1 LALFAAL
8 RAFQSCFVRGLE
20 VRRVGAERMDSGKVV
35 VVERVWPMMG
45 GRAVVSDCFRH
56 VGLWA

>member
-1 LALFAAL
+1 
-8 RAFQSCFVRGLE
+8 VRGLE